1 MNSTAQTPWATPIKY
16 PQYIWVAVLVVFALV
31 TSGHALRAAWLLLSG
46 RIDDLDQEFQP
57 KGTKDELKEEL
68 DDIRAR
74 GAIDAAGAISAPRGK
89 S

>member
-1 MNSTAQTPWATPIKY
+1 MCALSKTIQWTYFCRLI
-16 PQYIWVAVLVVFALV
+16 FALV
-31 TSGHALRAAWLLLSG
+31 TLGYALRATWLFVSG
-46 RIDDLDQEFQP
+46 RIDDLDHEFQP

-74 GAIDAAGAISAPRGK
+74 GALDAAGVISAPVAK